1 MDSSVFQNKIFFL
14 SFSPLN
20 AFQKN
25 TMLYSTVNLKFSITR
40 VTLTGKKKKRH
51 KYISTNQNYKPL
63 HESSSIGCL
72 KAVMSLKVQRNKTT
86 LSCSFRIGA
95 IFTKN
100 HTGVPE
106 RNIKRL
112 VSNLPSHLRGYGSE
126 DLGMNRHKYS
136 FIFFRKLRSFGCWG
150 YYTINF
156 SSFWNKIFH
165 SDYSVMLFFC
175 SINFLSADLL
185 TLVK

>member
-1 MDSSVFQNKIFFL
+1 MKLIQVFSKTRFFSL
-14 SFSPLN
+14 FLLPQCIPEWYN
-20 AFQKN
+20 ALLDILKFKSWS
-25 TMLYSTVNLKFSITR
+25 LCRDCLGNLKFSVTR
-40 VTLTGKKKKRH
+40 VTFTGEKRH

-112 VSNLPSHLRGYGSE
+112 VSNLPSHLRVYGSE
-126 DLGMNRHKYS
+126 DLEMNRYKYS
-136 FIFFRKLRSFGCWG
+136 FIF
-150 YYTINF
+150 
-156 SSFWNKIFH
+156 
-165 SDYSVMLFFC
+165 
-175 SINFLSADLL
+175 
-185 TLVK
+185 